1 MIHMATDFLIT
12 EIDQEDR
19 QNNKTS
25 YLIIDRERKNIS
37 SEIIQSSTNPF
48 LLSKYIPEKG
58 GNPLRVMVKKCNQ
71 LNQFINVI
79 LLCWWL

>member
-1 MIHMATDFLIT
+1 MATDFLIT